1 MLRNGG
7 NRVWK
12 GRGQEVISVAL
23 SATPMVD
30 GLTSEG
36 QGDAYPGD

>member
-1 MLRNGG
+1 M
-7 NRVWK
+7 WE

-23 SATPMVD
+23 GATPMVG